1 MNPTIYILMTAGASL
16 LLGAVV
22 LVVLLQGV
30 LAVLLY
36 REAKQLDGVRQ
47 HQEKLASLSANV
59 AALHKQHTSL
69 DELVSS
75 YMNRQATRQRRNM
88 KKTDE
93 EESETSETPSGL
105 EFPSL
110 FKREN

>member
-1 MNPTIYILMTAGASL
+1 MNPTIYILMTAAGSL

-36 REAKQLDGVRQ
+36 RESKSLDGVRL
-47 HQEKLASLSANV
+47 HQEKLASLSASV

-88 KKTDE
+88 KKLE
-93 EESETSETPSGL
+93 EEEPDEASAPSGL

-110 FKREN
+110 FNKGN